1 MSGGR
6 RRVPHPRPAAQA
18 QKEVARMIG
27 STPEDLTVDPVVD
40 PDAPTRSD
48 DGFAVPYLRPGQFI
62 SLVHWSRSRDGWRYS
77 TILVQYVSR
86 DDGRWNVLLRG
97 EAASLSRGE
106 WALFC

>member
-1 MSGGR
+1 MIRSSS
-6 RRVPHPRPAAQA
+6 
-18 QKEVARMIG
+18 EDVA
-27 STPEDLTVDPVVD
+27 VDPAVD
-40 PDAPTRSD
+40 PDAPSRTD
-48 DGFAVPYLRPGQFI
+48 DGFAVPYLRPGQYI
-62 SLVHWSRSRDGWRYS
+62 SLVHWTRLRDGWRYS